1 MSRKNWVLLAAVA
14 TLGVSGFFV
23 ARALAAVNPY
33 ALTMTTTRITATSTP
48 PPAVRDPAR
57 PPARSPFLP

>member
-1 MSRKNWVLLAAVA
+1 MSRKNCFILVAVA

-23 ARALAAVNPY
+23 AKALAAVDPY
-33 ALTMTTTRITATSTP
+33 APASAPTATVTAPVRP
-48 PPAVRDPAR
+48 PVRDPLR